1 MKCSKP
7 KVSFAIIIDIFRSF
21 CPLLG
26 QAHEDAYR
34 FSLPYMIRVQVPCH
48 YGEKYAPLKDASFF
62 QLRNPKLN
70 KLLYSDILN
79 FTF

>member
-34 FSLPYMIRVQVPCH
+34 FSLPYMIRAQVPCH

-62 QLRNPKLN
+62 KLRNPKLD
-70 KLLYSDILN
+70 KYLYKE
-79 FTF
+79 

>member
-48 YGEKYAPLKDASFF
+48 YGEKYAPLKDARHFEF
-62 QLRNPKLN
+62 
-70 KLLYSDILN
+70 YILKC
-79 FTF
+79 